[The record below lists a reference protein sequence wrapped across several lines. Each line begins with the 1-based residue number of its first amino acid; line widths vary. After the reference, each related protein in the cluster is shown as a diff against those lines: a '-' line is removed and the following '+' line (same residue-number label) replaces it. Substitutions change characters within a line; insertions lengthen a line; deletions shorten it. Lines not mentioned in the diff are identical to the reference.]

1 MRCVDQ
7 LSLSEQ
13 EQRSSSPSIT
23 QGEEALLSSSLLD
36 DEDTTM
42 SEMVK

>member
-1 MRCVDQ
+1 MKCVDQ

-13 EQRSSSPSIT
+13 NQGWIFPVIT
-23 QGEEALLSSSLLD
+23 QGEEALMSSSLLD
-36 DEDTTM
+36 DEDATM